1 MFTQEGR
8 GRRNMDRFEN
18 ELVLPIA
25 SGRSLGIR
33 NGHGASKDRPFIDLR
48 SDTVTLPTAE
58 MRAAI
63 ARAELGDD
71 FYGEDPTVNRLQEM
85 AAKLTG
91 KAAALLVASGTMA
104 NLIALMVHCPRG
116 RKAIVGSK
124 AHAYL
129 WEAGGGAAVG
139 GVVMTSGANLET
151 GALDLTEL
159 EHELATPP
167 DAHFAQPSLVVT
179 ENTHNLCGGVAVT
192 TSHMAEVAALAGKY
206 GVPVHLDG
214 ARIFNAAI
222 ALESDVR
229 TLASYA
235 DSISFC
241 LSKGLGCP
249 VGSLLCGTRDFIAQ
263 AHRVRKL
270 LGGGMRQ
277 AGIIAAAGI
286 VALETMVERLAE
298 DHLNA
303 SALAKGLAL
312 VGGIKVLAVSRRTNM
327 VFFDLDADQG
337 SVQKFQAALKDRKVL
352 VSRSGPNRLRA
363 VTHFGIDRK
372 AIDQAVTAVA
382 EAAGEALAA

>member
-1 MFTQEGR
+1 MEEGR
-8 GRRNMDRFEN
+8 GSRNMDRFEN
-18 ELVLPIA
+18 ELVFPIA
-25 SGRSLGIR
+25 SGRSLGLH
-33 NGHGASKDRPFIDLR
+33 NGYAASKDRTFIDLR

-58 MRAAI
+58 MLVAI
-63 ARAELGDD
+63 AHAELGDD
-71 FYGEDPTVNRLQEM
+71 FYAEDPTVNRLQEM
-85 AAKLTG
+85 AARLTG
-91 KAAALLVASGTMA
+91 KAAALLVPSGTMA

-139 GVVMTSGANLET
+139 GVVMTPVANLGT

-167 DAHFAQPSLVVT
+167 EAHFAQPSLVAL
-179 ENTHNLCGGVAVT
+179 ENTHNLCGGVAVAA
-192 TSHMAEVAALAGKY
+192 SHMAEVAALARKY

-235 DSISFC
+235 DSITFC

-249 VGSLLCGTRDFIAQ
+249 VGSLLCGTRDFITQ

-277 AGIIAAAGI
+277 AGIIGAAGI

-303 SALAKGLAL
+303 SALAKGLAR
-312 VGGIKVLAVSRRTNM
+312 VAGIKVQEVSCRTNM
-327 VFFDLDADQG
+327 VFFDVDGDRSA
-337 SVQKFQAALKDRKVL
+337 QKFQAALKDRKVL
-352 VSRSGPNRLRA
+352 VSCSGSNRLRA
-363 VTHFGIDRK
+363 VTHFGIERK
-372 AIDQAVTAVA
+372 AIDQAVTAAA